1 MSKTLININNTVKRK
16 SALISVNYLK
26 KYEYRTESEI
36 IVSTILNKILSL
48 SLRKARCERIYNT
61 INEFCYSFI
70 KSKIDLLIKVNY
82 IVQNENPM
90 LKNKESNLT
99 DNNINTWVEIKE
111 PESAKNDRFDS
122 SKVNIIFCDKKNILN
137 NKNIEVIEN
146 NKKLKKRE
154 FQIKIKKNPLIKIIE
169 DDNHKRKIGFLPI
182 QSYDIPNIDEEY
194 NNNKY
199 DIGNVKELRNDMMN
213 NQLKK
218 EKEKKKQLSKELEI
232 KFKISKKNSQ
242 ILDASKFTFDSNGNI
257 FPFKKYSLDNN
268 SKEFFHPNNKIKTL
282 YIKEAKENA
291 SFKSPLKENDNIII
305 QSPNSRKTVNYEKEN
320 NYNLDGNY
328 LFKKISPEK
337 IGNEIIPSGNNY
349 KLILPN
355 VGVNIKYPNKKEK
368 KGMKDFSEY
377 FKKYTLDDYEKML
390 NEYVPKKNTIFFSS
404 SFENSYSINNIS
416 NNNINT
422 LNNNNNNNTLNNNIN
437 TSNNYNNNINTSN
450 NNNNNNNNN
459 NISNNNTSNNNNNNN
474 NNTSNNNN
482 NNNNNISNNNNNT
495 NSLNKLNF
503 NYYND
508 SFNQSLFQSLSSR
521 TLNDKFLNDNL
532 DNSSNLSSSRFIS
545 SQLSN
550 KTIKLNP
557 KINSSSL
564 KLQLDNISNLNNNL
578 DENSFLKKSIT
589 SRNVF
594 KNKLYRH
601 LSEKKDVSDI
611 NLFNS
616 NIIHNKNWGKNNYH
630 SNNNLSASLN
640 KPSKPNRSSFLRE
653 FGRNILSKRIKLP
666 RQRKMIINIYK

>member
-1 MSKTLININNTVKRK
+1 MSKTLHINEKVKRK
-16 SALISVNYLK
+16 SASELVNYLK
-26 KYEYRTESEI
+26 KYEYHTESEI
-36 IVSTILNKILSL
+36 IVSSILNKILLL
-48 SLRKARCERIYNT
+48 SLKKAQCERIYNN
-61 INEFCYSFI
+61 INEFCYGFI
-70 KSKIDLLIKVNY
+70 KSKIDLLIKVNN

-90 LKNKESNLT
+90 LNNKESNLT

-122 SKVNIIFCDKKNILN
+122 SKVNIIFCDKKNILK

-154 FQIKIKKNPLIKIIE
+154 LQIKIKKNPLIKIIE
-169 DDNHKRKIGFLPI
+169 DDNHKKKIGFLPI
-182 QSYDIPNIDEEY
+182 QSYDIPNFDEY
-194 NNNKY
+194 NNDKY
-199 DIGNVKELRNDMMN
+199 DIGNIKELRNDIMK

-232 KFKISKKNSQ
+232 KLKLTKKNSQ
-242 ILDASKFTFDSNGNI
+242 ILDSSKYTFDSNGNI

-291 SFKSPLKENDNIII
+291 FFKTPLKENDNIII
-305 QSPNSRKTVNYEKEN
+305 HSPNSRKTVNYEKEN
-320 NYNLDGNY
+320 NYKLDGNY
-328 LFKKISPEK
+328 LFRKISPEK
-337 IGNEIIPSGNNY
+337 IGNKIIPSGNNY
-349 KLILPN
+349 NLILPN

-404 SFENSYSINNIS
+404 SFENSYSINNTS
-416 NNNINT
+416 NNNNNINNT
-422 LNNNNNNNTLNNNIN
+422 VNNNNNNDNINSLNNNNNNDNINSLNNNNNNNDNIN
-437 TSNNYNNNINTSN
+437 SL
-450 NNNNNNNNN
+450 
-459 NISNNNTSNNNNNNN
+459 NNNNNNN

-482 NNNNNISNNNNNT
+482 NIVNNNKK
-495 NSLNKLNF
+495 SLNKLNF

-564 KLQLDNISNLNNNL
+564 KLKLDNISNLSDNL

-589 SRNVF
+589 SRNVI
-594 KNKLYRH
+594 KNKLYRRF
-601 LSEKKDVSDI
+601 SEKKDMSDV
-611 NLFNS
+611 NLFNF

-653 FGRNILSKRIKLP
+653 LGRNLLGKRIKLP
-666 RQRKMIINIYK
+666 RERKKMIINIYK

>member
-1 MSKTLININNTVKRK
+1 MSKTLINNNETVKRK
-16 SALISVNYLK
+16 SALESVNYLK

-36 IVSTILNKILSL
+36 IVSSILNKILTL

-61 INEFCYSFI
+61 INEFCFSFI

-122 SKVNIIFCDKKNILN
+122 SKVNIIFCDKKSILN

-146 NKKLKKRE
+146 DKKLKKRE

-199 DIGNVKELRNDMMN
+199 DIGNIKELRNDMMN

-218 EKEKKKQLSKELEI
+218 EKEKKRQLSKEIEI
-232 KFKISKKNSQ
+232 KLKITKKNSQ
-242 ILDASKFTFDSNGNI
+242 ILDSSKYTFDSNGNI

-268 SKEFFHPNNKIKTL
+268 SKEFFHSQNKIKTL
-282 YIKEAKENA
+282 YIKEAKENS
-291 SFKSPLKENDNIII
+291 SFKSPLKENNDIII

-337 IGNEIIPSGNNY
+337 INNEIIPSGNNY
-349 KLILPN
+349 RLILPN

-377 FKKYTLDDYEKML
+377 FKKYTLDDYEKMI
-390 NEYVPKKNTIFFSS
+390 NEYVPKKNTMLFSS
-404 SFENSYSINNIS
+404 SFENSYSINNTS

-422 LNNNNNNNTLNNNIN
+422 LNNNNNNNNTL
-437 TSNNYNNNINTSN
+437 N
-450 NNNNNNNNN
+450 NNNNNN
-459 NISNNNTSNNNNNNN
+459 SLNNNNNYSLNNNNSNN

-482 NNNNNISNNNNNT
+482 SNILNSNN

-550 KTIKLNP
+550 NTIKLNP

-564 KLQLDNISNLNNNL
+564 KLKLDNISNLNNDL

-601 LSEKKDVSDI
+601 LSEKKDMSDI

-616 NIIHNKNWGKNNYH
+616 KIVSNKNWGKNNYQT
-630 SNNNLSASLN
+630 NNNLSTSLN

-653 FGRNILSKRIKLP
+653 FGRSLLGKRIKLP
-666 RQRKMIINIYK
+666 RQRKMLINIYK

>member
-1 MSKTLININNTVKRK
+1 MSKTLHINEKVKRK
-16 SALISVNYLK
+16 SASELVNYLK
-26 KYEYRTESEI
+26 KYEYHTESEI
-36 IVSTILNKILSL
+36 IVSSILNKILLL
-48 SLRKARCERIYNT
+48 SLKKAQCERIYNN
-61 INEFCYSFI
+61 INEFCYGFI
-70 KSKIDLLIKVNY
+70 KSKIDLLIKVNN

-90 LKNKESNLT
+90 LNNKESNLT

-122 SKVNIIFCDKKNILN
+122 SKVNIIFCDKKNILK

-154 FQIKIKKNPLIKIIE
+154 LQIKIKKNPLIKIIE
-169 DDNHKRKIGFLPI
+169 DDNHKKKIGFLPI
-182 QSYDIPNIDEEY
+182 QSYDIPNFDEEY
-194 NNNKY
+194 NNDKY
-199 DIGNVKELRNDMMN
+199 DIGNIKELRNDIMK

-257 FPFKKYSLDNN
+257 FPFKKYYLNNN
-268 SKEFFHPNNKIKTL
+268 SKEFFHPNNTIKTL

-291 SFKSPLKENDNIII
+291 FFKTPLKENDNIII
-305 QSPNSRKTVNYEKEN
+305 HSPNSRKTVNYEKEN
-320 NYNLDGNY
+320 NYKLDGNY
-328 LFKKISPEK
+328 LFRKISPEK
-337 IGNEIIPSGNNY
+337 IGNKIIPSGNNY
-349 KLILPN
+349 NLILPN

-404 SFENSYSINNIS
+404 SFAV
-416 NNNINT
+416 NNNNNNDNINSLNNNNNNDNINS
-422 LNNNNNNNTLNNNIN
+422 LNNNNNNNDNIN
-437 TSNNYNNNINTSN
+437 SL
-450 NNNNNNNNN
+450 
-459 NISNNNTSNNNNNNN
+459 NNNNNNN

-482 NNNNNISNNNNNT
+482 NIVNNNKK
-495 NSLNKLNF
+495 SLNKLNF

-564 KLQLDNISNLNNNL
+564 KLKLDNISNLSDNL

-589 SRNVF
+589 SRNVI
-594 KNKLYRH
+594 KNKLYRRF
-601 LSEKKDVSDI
+601 SEKKDMSDV
-611 NLFNS
+611 NLFNF

-653 FGRNILSKRIKLP
+653 LGRNLLGKRIKLP
-666 RQRKMIINIYK
+666 RERKKMIINIYK